1 MITLPLSYYSG
12 GDRGTQTLDLSNA
25 NAALY
30 QLSYIPMLV
39 AKLFT
44 RITIPKN
51 RLRLNWWTLQGLNLR
66 PHECESCALANWAKG
81 PWWSIPDSNRS
92 PLRCQRSALAKWA
105 NAPNYYRT
113 VANLARAL
121 AQYFCWR
128 LPKWANAPNNLP
140 SIYNIKKPLQFLVAV
155 CAATRPP
162 GARRWYDVCFRNR
175 AAPLRTSISILSR
188 NI

>member
-1 MITLPLSYYSG
+1 MITLPFWYYFG
-12 GDRGTQTLDLSNA
+12 GDRGIQTLDLSNA

-44 RITIPKN
+44 RITISKN

-105 NAPNYYRT
+105 NAPN
-113 VANLARAL
+113 NI
-121 AQYFCWR
+121 
-128 LPKWANAPNNLP
+128 P

-175 AAPLRTSISILSR
+175 AAPLRTSISTLSR

>member
-1 MITLPLSYYSG
+1 MITLPFWYYFG

-105 NAPNYYRT
+105 NAPNS
-113 VANLARAL
+113 
-121 AQYFCWR
+121 
-128 LPKWANAPNNLP
+128 LP

-162 GARRWYDVCFRNR
+162 GARRWYNVCFRNR

-188 NI
+188 NV

>member
-1 MITLPLSYYSG
+1 MITLPFWYYFG
-12 GDRGTQTLDLSNA
+12 GDRGIQTLDLSNA

-105 NAPNYYRT
+105 NAPN
-113 VANLARAL
+113 
-121 AQYFCWR
+121 
-128 LPKWANAPNNLP
+128 NLP

-162 GARRWYDVCFRNR
+162 GALRWYDVCFRNR

-188 NI
+188 NV

>member
-1 MITLPLSYYSG
+1 MITLPFWYYFG
-12 GDRGTQTLDLSNA
+12 GDRGIQTLDLSNA

-105 NAPNYYRT
+105 NAPN
-113 VANLARAL
+113 
-121 AQYFCWR
+121 
-128 LPKWANAPNNLP
+128 NLP

-162 GARRWYDVCFRNR
+162 GARSWYNVCFRNR

-188 NI
+188 NV

>member
-1 MITLPLSYYSG
+1 MITLPFSYYFG

-66 PHECESCALANWAKG
+66 PHECESCALAK
-81 PWWSIPDSNRS
+81 
-92 PLRCQRSALAKWA
+92 
-105 NAPNYYRT
+105 
-113 VANLARAL
+113 
-121 AQYFCWR
+121 
-128 LPKWANAPNNLP
+128 
-140 SIYNIKKPLQFLVAV
+140 
-155 CAATRPP
+155 
-162 GARRWYDVCFRNR
+162 
-175 AAPLRTSISILSR
+175 
-188 NI
+188 

>member
-66 PHECESCALANWAKG
+66 PHECESCALAN
-81 PWWSIPDSNRS
+81 
-92 PLRCQRSALAKWA
+92 
-105 NAPNYYRT
+105 
-113 VANLARAL
+113 
-121 AQYFCWR
+121 
-128 LPKWANAPNNLP
+128 
-140 SIYNIKKPLQFLVAV
+140 
-155 CAATRPP
+155 
-162 GARRWYDVCFRNR
+162 
-175 AAPLRTSISILSR
+175 
-188 NI
+188 